1 MDKKTQMYVGIALLG
16 VAGYML
22 WDKMKKDKAAKA
34 AAPVAPAGAT
44 ASFAGNVGVRKRGL
58 VAANKQVQ
66 SSDWVRADGGA
77 SIAPAFFDTKS
88 SKWLGR

>member
-22 WDKMKKDKAAKA
+22 WDKMKKAKA